1 MVKKTCGGGVPAAA
15 SNVASHPVH
24 LRRWAGAAANSNTHG
39 TYPAQPNMPRRS
51 ERQVGRPATS
61 ATGRSRRTDMCPIP
75 RGCNSSRRVQS
86 TTCRA
91 KTVVKLQRHQR
102 VRRDHASL
110 ARLCNGYGLTR
121 SVGPGPP
128 TIPPSVTDSRAATLP
143 PAFIDVRRNAI
154 RRITDEFFRAPQS
167 FKVQPT

>member
-110 ARLCNGYGLTR
+110 ARLCNGYGLTPI
-121 SVGPGPP
+121 GW
-128 TIPPSVTDSRAATLP
+128 SRAADHSALGY
-143 PAFIDVRRNAI
+143 R
-154 RRITDEFFRAPQS
+154 
-167 FKVQPT
+167 QPSRYAATCIHRCASECDPSDNR